1 MNCEFIRKA
10 IELVDDTDKFNYG
23 IKEAALSELV
33 SIEQQFAAKD
43 WALAGLI
50 ETCESED
57 VQAYGELPDR
67 EAIQD
72 AKEAIVNQRRKQL

>member
-1 MNCEFIRKA
+1 MTCI
-10 IELVDDTDKFNYG
+10 V
-23 IKEAALSELV
+23 
-33 SIEQQFAAKD
+33 
-43 WALAGLI
+43 GL
-50 ETCESED
+50 EYSED

>member
-23 IKEAALSELV
+23 IKEAALAELI
-33 SIEQQFAAKD
+33 SIDQQFAAKD

-72 AKEAIVNQRRKQL
+72 AKEAIGNQRRKQQ